1 MWAASQGCS
10 HAACAPKCIRHWT
23 WFPELRSVAPRAR
36 PECSIQLPS
45 ADYSQ
50 PQQPSEPT
58 TEDPVASDVVPKDPG
73 AVLFEFI
80 TNGVLLCTVCALGL
94 VGNALSVFI
103 LSRPAMRSSTN
114 LLLGGLA
121 RCDAAL
127 LTTSLFLFGLPSL
140 HEYQQHLRATRREAQ
155 LVATPHPAPPHL
167 LTPPPDP
174 PDPPPGPT
182 VSPDLEYHAQQGGI
196 LFDYYYRLYPLL
208 APVLYPLALTAQTAS
223 AYLTLTVTLERWVAV
238 CHPLKARSLCTLRRA
253 RIHVAI
259 AMAFSLL
266 YNLPRFWEVHMVKQ
280 TLFLT
285 GPPPSNITIYELKA
299 SPLRADKTYISV
311 YVNWSYLI
319 VMYVLP
325 FGGLAFLNAAIYRQV
340 RKANRERQ
348 RLSRLQKKEIGLAT
362 MLLIVVLVFFL
373 CNVLALVNNVLESF
387 SGIIKDQLVKTSNL
401 LVTVN
406 SSVNFIIYVTFGERF
421 RRLFL
426 KMFCGKRRRRG
437 SRCATATRFVP
448 GGSRGGALGE
458 APACSLAGPDSIGGA
473 SVAGVDNGGGGSL
486 AVPRRAEPDEESGD
500 STPTRAGAPDLLRRA
515 PGSAGRKARIGRR
528 KRCSMA
534 LVRIVSPQR
543 RAANGG
549 PLRKAKDGVPTFRVT
564 DMDEMTAPNGSS

>member
-1 MWAASQGCS
+1 MTLA
-10 HAACAPKCIRHWT
+10 
-23 WFPELRSVAPRAR
+23 PELNLSQWVVSGYAEP
-36 PECSIQLPS
+36 PS
-45 ADYSQ
+45 DPPDA
-50 PQQPSEPT
+50 
-58 TEDPVASDVVPKDPG
+58 EDPVMADSMAKDSG

-140 HEYQQHLRATRREAQ
+140 HEYQAHLR
-155 LVATPHPAPPHL
+155 
-167 LTPPPDP
+167 
-174 PDPPPGPT
+174 
-182 VSPDLEYHAQQGGI
+182 YHAQQGGV

-253 RIHVAI
+253 RIHVAA
-259 AMAFSLL
+259 AMAFSLI
-266 YNLPRFWEVHMVKQ
+266 YNLPRFWEVHMVKE
-280 TLFLT
+280 TLFLN
-285 GPPPSNITIYELKA
+285 GPPPSNLTVYELKA
-299 SPLRADKTYISV
+299 SPLRADPTYISV

-340 RKANRERQ
+340 RRANRERQ

-362 MLLIVVLVFFL
+362 MLLIVVVVFFL
-373 CNVLALVNNVLESF
+373 CNLLALVNNVLESF
-387 SGIIKDQLVKTSNL
+387 SGIIVDQLVKTSNL

-426 KMFCGKRRRRG
+426 KMFCGKQRRRG
-437 SRCATATRFVP
+437 SRCATATRFAP

-458 APACSLAGPDSIGGA
+458 APACSLAGPDSLCGA
-473 SVAGVDNGGGGSL
+473 SVAGVDGGNTL
-486 AVPRRAEPDEESGD
+486 TVPRRAEPDEESGD
-500 STPTRAGAPDLLRRA
+500 STPTRGGAAPDLLRKA
-515 PGSAGRKARIGRR
+515 PGGCKARGAGRK

-543 RAANGG
+543 RAAANGV
-549 PLRKAKDGVPTFRVT
+549 PLRKAKEVVVSRDAELGGPPADGCSP
-564 DMDEMTAPNGSS
+564 